1 MTIFKT
7 KFDAV
12 ELTGFGILFAAYL
25 FQLVKAFTYDRRK
38 NAEKVQQQKEKALK
52 RAMIIENAID
62 TAKGSIMKA
71 RESVMSFKR
80 GMKPPEISGMSDDQ
94 FV

>member
-1 MTIFKT
+1 
-7 KFDAV
+7 
-12 ELTGFGILFAAYL
+12 
-25 FQLVKAFTYDRRK
+25 
-38 NAEKVQQQKEKALK
+38 
-52 RAMIIENAID
+52 MIIENAIE